1 MGYNLPHRY
10 SNYGS
15 SYEDDYVKDNYA
27 EKLGEVFST
36 VRASEDSISLNEQ
49 VALQRKLMED
59 QYQENKEH
67 EEYAEEFI
75 KDLFG
80 SDKKTVTKK
89 ETKMAIEQFLT
100 LDIGSNKAT
109 IDLSQVRKQGLVFE
123 KTMFGKKPKIMIF
136 YKDRPDTPEVNFE
149 LNSEEEARS
158 VYNSIT
164 KKLDRW
170 AEESNSARLLILQ
183 EELEIMREQ
192 KEAQKEEIEVLMS
205 VFNQFKEMMQIME
218 DDTKTSSL
226 VETIKAL

>member
-1 MGYNLPHRY
+1 MGYNVPMRY
-10 SNYGS
+10 
-15 SYEDDYVKDNYA
+15 DNYSSS
-27 EKLGEVFST
+27 F
-36 VRASEDSISLNEQ
+36 EDSYVENNYADKLTGVFTDTSKREAREALNQ
-49 VALQRKLMED
+49 QAKLQRELMEA
-59 QYQENKEH
+59 QGEQHKA
-67 EEYAEEFI
+67 YADEFI
-75 KDLFG
+75 KDLLG
-80 SDKKTVTKK
+80 SDEKSVIKKAN
-89 ETKMAIEQFLT
+89 KMAIEQFLT